1 MTLIIRDYRDGDAEA
16 VVALLYANAPYRVMT
31 PRGLHAQ
38 VVGSPARQHYRLL
51 VAEDGHG
58 RIGGFVRAAVF
69 ADTKDPGLSFASLVV
84 APGDRG
90 AGVGSALLAAAE
102 DHLAAVGAH
111 TLYTWAFDEPA
122 AHGFA
127 ARHGYRRGRSASYL
141 RLDLA
146 PGGPLP
152 DRADLPSGVQLLPAA
167 HFADDLPRL
176 HEADQ
181 ECFVGEPGDVTPDAI
196 SYQDWRTTIWDRP
209 DFDQQLS
216 TVAVVDGDIA
226 GLMLVE
232 TDDRG
237 RYWSS
242 GTAVHPAHRGRGLA
256 RAAKAH
262 SLRLAR
268 DRGLHEAYTSND
280 GGNAPMLAVNR
291 WLGYEPC
298 ATEWRYIRDLTDR
311 A

>member
-1 MTLIIRDYRDGDAEA
+1 MTALVRDYREGDAEA
-16 VVALLYANAPYRVMT
+16 VVALLHATAPYRVMT
-31 PRGLHAQ
+31 PRGLHTQ

-51 VAEDGHG
+51 VAEDAEG
-58 RIGGFVRAAVF
+58 RIAGYVRAALF
-69 ADTKDPGLSFASLVV
+69 ADTSDPGLSYASLLV
-84 APGDRG
+84 AAGDRG
-90 AGVGSALLAAAE
+90 TGIGSALLAAAE
-102 DHLAAVGAH
+102 KHLTASGAH
-111 TLYTWAFDEPA
+111 TVYVWAFDEPA

-127 ARHGYRRGRSASYL
+127 TARGYHRGRSASYL

-146 PGGPLP
+146 ESGPLP
-152 DRADLPSGVQLLPAA
+152 ERPVLPAGVRLEPA
-167 HFADDLPRL
+167 ARWADDLPAL

-196 SYQDWRTTIWDRP
+196 SYEDWRTTIWDRP

-216 TVAVVDGDIA
+216 TVAVVDGAVA
-226 GLMLVE
+226 GLLLVE

-242 GTAVHPAHRGRGLA
+242 GTAVHPDHRGRGLA

-262 SLRLAR
+262 SLHLAR
-268 DRGLHEAYTSND
+268 DRGLREAYTSND

-291 WLGYEPC
+291 WLGYEPS
-298 ATEWRYIRDLTDR
+298 ATEWRYIRELSDR

>member
-1 MTLIIRDYRDGDAEA
+1 MTALVRDYRAGDAEA

-31 PRGLHAQ
+31 PRGLHTQ
-38 VVGSPARQHYRLL
+38 VVDSPARQHYRLL

-58 RIGGFVRAAVF
+58 RIAGYVRAALF
-69 ADTKDPGLSFASLVV
+69 ADTSDPGLSFTSLVV
-84 APGDRG
+84 DEGDRG
-90 AGVGSALLAAAE
+90 NGVGSALLAAAE
-102 DHLAAVGAH
+102 EHLAAVGAH
-111 TLYTWAFDEPA
+111 TVYAWAFDDPA

-127 ARHGYRRGRSASYL
+127 ARHGYHRGRSANYL

-146 PGGPLP
+146 ESGPLP
-152 DRADLPSGVQLLPAA
+152 EPPALPSGVRLRPAA
-167 HFADDLPRL
+167 EWADDLPAL

-196 SYQDWRTTIWDRP
+196 TFQDWRTTIWDRP

-216 TVAVVDGDIA
+216 TVAVVDGAVA
-226 GLMLVE
+226 GLLLVE

-262 SLRLAR
+262 SLHLAR
-268 DRGLHEAYTSND
+268 ARGLHEAYTSND

-291 WLGYEPC
+291 WLGYQPS
-298 ATEWRYIRDLTDR
+298 ATEWRYIRELTDR